1 MTQRGVKIT
10 EKWCNEVGLTENPNK
25 SEIVIFTKNR
35 ELVSFHEPTL
45 FGAKIS
51 RKQSAKYLGI
61 TMDSR
66 LNWSEHIE
74 SRLEKCVR
82 IFWCCRSAIG
92 KTWGLSPK
100 SIM

>member
-1 MTQRGVKIT
+1 MSKLREKALGYSDDLTVICRGKHLNTLSDLTQRGVKIT
-10 EKWCNEVGLTENPNK
+10 EKWCNEVGLTVNPNK
-25 SEIVIFTKNR
+25 SEIVIFTKNW

-66 LNWSEHIE
+66 LN
-74 SRLEKCVR
+74 
-82 IFWCCRSAIG
+82 
-92 KTWGLSPK
+92 
-100 SIM
+100 